1 MVIPPPNSYNRANQY
16 YLDLSNGTCDPVEII
31 SDINFYKEQLDEV
44 QKEHDQKLEELRS
57 YKLKVEQIE
66 RTIAGKNKDI
76 NDLHR
81 LLSSLA
87 VCLANNKNIKI
98 QKDEQ

>member
-44 QKEHDQKLEELRS
+44 QKEHD
-57 YKLKVEQIE
+57 
-66 RTIAGKNKDI
+66 
-76 NDLHR
+76 LH
-81 LLSSLA
+81 
-87 VCLANNKNIKI
+87 
-98 QKDEQ
+98 